1 MRCARMLLA
10 AGLCV
15 ATTAR
20 AQELGDQ
27 RAATS
32 MLTFLKIG
40 VGARA
45 VALGEAFVPVADDA
59 TTLVWNPAGLAEL
72 SGRRVHITHTEWPAD
87 VDYENVLFTT
97 PVAFLDGSV
106 GLHVASLRTTLDFTS
121 EVEPLPSGRTFSYS
135 DLLVGAGYA
144 RQFTNRF
151 SFGAGVKY
159 VREDLG
165 SEVGGSVLSSWS
177 IDLGT
182 VFRLPYHGFRMSMAW
197 TNFGPDFEPPGGF
210 TSTAPDGS
218 TRDVGYASFSPASV
232 FAFGVA
238 MNPIDRGHYNLMTT
252 LQFDHPADSGELIKG
267 GAELWFDDMV
277 ALRAGWN
284 PRADAMQFS
293 AGFGLRGTLG
303 ARKLHL
309 DYAYTDGDAL
319 GRVDRL
325 SLEVEF

>member
-1 MRCARMLLA
+1 MRRALLLSI
-10 AGLCV
+10 AGWCV
-15 ATTAR
+15 TTPNR
-20 AQELGDQ
+20 AQDLGDQ

-59 TTLVWNPAGLAEL
+59 TTMVWNPSGLAEL
-72 SGRRVHITHTEWPAD
+72 PGPRIHISHTEWPAD
-87 VDYENVLFTT
+87 VDYENVMYTSPFAL
-97 PVAFLDGSV
+97 LDGAI
-106 GLHVASLRTTLDFTS
+106 GIHVASLRTTLDYTS

-135 DLLVGAGYA
+135 DLLVGGAYA
-144 RQFTNRF
+144 RQFTDRF
-151 SFGAGVKY
+151 SFGVAVKY

-165 SEVGGSVLSSWS
+165 SEVGGSVLNSWS
-177 IDLGT
+177 LDLGT
-182 VFRLPYHGFRMSMAW
+182 IFRLPYRGFRMSMAW
-197 TNFGPDFEPPGGF
+197 TNFGPDFKPPGGF
-210 TSTAPDGS
+210 TSVAPDGS
-218 TRDVGYASFSPASV
+218 TRNVGYASFSPASV

-238 MNPIDRGHYNLMTT
+238 MNPIVHGHYNLMTT
-252 LQFDHPADSGELIKG
+252 LQFDHPADTGELIKG

-284 PRADAMQFS
+284 PRADAMQVS
-293 AGFGLRGTLG
+293 AGFGLAGTLG
-303 ARKLHL
+303 GRKLHL